1 MVYSVMVPQL
11 WTFLISLIFLLK
23 KKDKEMIINVNI
35 LGHWNIELKIN
46 NQKCYENFENYQKT
60 PNLQSLKIERLPSK
74 N

>member
-1 MVYSVMVPQL
+1 
-11 WTFLISLIFLLK
+11 
-23 KKDKEMIINVNI
+23 MIVNVNI